1 MVNLKNEIANVI
13 GFSVPITIPHVE
25 YKLLDTTKADG
36 YTRQLIE
43 YDSYG
48 DKEVSCLQKK

>member
-1 MVNLKNEIANVI
+1 MVNLKNEIAKAI
-13 GFSVPITIPHVE
+13 GISVPNTIPDVE
-25 YKLLDTTKADG
+25 YKLLDSTKADG

-48 DKEVSCLQKK
+48 DKVIALF